1 MIGLQERACPRCMMP
16 ATLKG
21 DWHSTI
27 EGKRA
32 PTGSLRRQGA
42 NPKKTRRSGFFIAQ
56 KTLNATSSP
65 PLS

>member
-1 MIGLQERACPRCMMP
+1 MIGLQELACPRCMMP
-16 ATLKG
+16 ATLTG
-21 DWHSTI
+21 DRHRTI

-32 PTGSLRRQGA
+32 PTGIPHRQGA